1 MTIKETL
8 TTLPQ
13 YLLPQHALS
22 GLMSKLTHSE
32 NKALKNLFIRQVIK
46 HYGVNMDEA
55 LEQNIDNYAS
65 FNDFFTRALKPEAR
79 PLTAENHAVAC
90 PADGVISQAG
100 AISDGEIFQAKGK
113 SFTATAL
120 LGGSAERA
128 APFNDG
134 VFSTIY
140 LSPKDYHRLHMP
152 LTGTLR
158 EMVHIPGRL
167 FSVNVATTNSV
178 PGLFA
183 RNERVAAIFDTEA
196 GPMAL
201 VLVGAI
207 FVSSIETVWHG
218 VVTPPTIATVRSWQY
233 QDNAPTLNRGEE
245 MGRFNMG
252 STIIVL
258 FGQDK
263 VQWRPE
269 LGAGEPVKL
278 GELMGQ
284 CLELSGN
291 DTNLGKLFKRW
302 RIFG

>member
-1 MTIKETL
+1 MTIKDTL

-13 YLLPQHALS
+13 YLLPHHALS
-22 GLMSKLTHSE
+22 GLMSKLTHCE
-32 NKALKNLFIRQVIK
+32 NKTWKNLFIREIIK

-55 LEQNIDNYAS
+55 LQPDINAYLS
-65 FNDFFTRALKPEAR
+65 FNHFFTRELKPGVR
-79 PLTAENHAVAC
+79 PLADEQGAIAS
-90 PADGVISQAG
+90 PADGVVSQAG
-100 AISDGEIFQAKGK
+100 NITDGNIFQAKGK
-113 SFTATAL
+113 SFTAIDL

-128 APFNDG
+128 APFNNG

-158 EMVHIPGRL
+158 EMVHVPGRL
-167 FSVNVATTNSV
+167 FSVNTATTRSV

-183 RNERVAAIFDTEA
+183 RNERVVAIFDTEA

-207 FVSSIETVWHG
+207 FVSSVETVWHG
-218 VVTPPTIATVRSWQY
+218 VVTPPTATEVKTWNY
-233 QDNAPTLNRGEE
+233 QDNAPTLQKGEE

-258 FGQDK
+258 FGKDAA
-263 VQWRPE
+263 QWAEGFSAER
-269 LGAGEPVKL
+269 PVKL
-278 GELMGQ
+278 GEKVGQ
-284 CLELSGN
+284 VIG
-291 DTNLGKLFKRW
+291 
-302 RIFG
+302 

>member
-1 MTIKETL
+1 MNFKEAL

-13 YLLPQHALS
+13 YILPHHALS
-22 GLMSKLTHSE
+22 GMMSKLTYCK
-32 NKALKNLFIRQVIK
+32 NKAWKNLFITQIIR

-55 LEQNIDNYAS
+55 LEQDINVYKS
-65 FNDFFTRALKPEAR
+65 FNDFFTRELKPGVR
-79 PLTAENHAVAC
+79 PLTTERNAIAC
-90 PADGVISQAG
+90 PADGAVSQAG
-100 AISDGEIFQAKGK
+100 KITGGEIFQAKGK
-113 SFTATAL
+113 SYSVTDL

-128 APFNDG
+128 EPFNNG
-134 VFSTIY
+134 VFTTIY

-167 FSVNVATTNSV
+167 FSVNTATTNSV

-183 RNERVAAIFDTEA
+183 RNERVAALFDTDA

-218 VVTPPTIATVRSWQY
+218 VVTPPSITSVQSWQY
-233 QDNAPTLNRGEE
+233 QDNPPMLKIGEE

-258 FGQDK
+258 FGKDMAQWDNEFTADK
-263 VQWRPE
+263 V
-269 LGAGEPVKL
+269 VKL
-278 GELMGQ
+278 GERI
-284 CLELSGN
+284 
-291 DTNLGKLFKRW
+291 GKTLA
-302 RIFG
+302 